1 RKMPATVL
9 LKALSYTTKMLL
21 DYYYDTE
28 TIYILGKDKYEKSV
42 DIELL
47 LGQRATRDIRHPDTK
62 EVIVRKNRKFTR
74 SAIKQIQELKIQR
87 IAIEEEDVVGTVS
100 AEDVID
106 ESTGEVLLQ
115 TNETVTAE
123 KLEALREK

>member
-47 LGQRATRDIRHPDTK
+47 LGQRATRDIRDPETR
-62 EVIVRKNRKFTR
+62 EIIVRKNRKFTR
-74 SAIKQIQELKIQR
+74 SAIKQIQKLKIKR
-87 IAIEEEDVVGTVS
+87 IAIDEEDIVGPEGREDDALISSEDVV
-100 AEDVID
+100 DPN
-106 ESTGEVLLQ
+106 TGEVMLQ
-115 TNETVTAE
+115 TNEA
-123 KLEALREK
+123 